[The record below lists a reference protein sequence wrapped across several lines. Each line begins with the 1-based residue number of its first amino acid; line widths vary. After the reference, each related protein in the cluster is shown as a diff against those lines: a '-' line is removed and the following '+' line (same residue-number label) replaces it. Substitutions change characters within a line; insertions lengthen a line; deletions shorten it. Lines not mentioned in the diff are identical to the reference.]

1 MRSNNKTRYALMGL
15 LTFSPMSGYDIK
27 KTFEKSLNYF
37 WRESYGQIYPTL
49 KKLTAEGM
57 TESRREHL
65 PGQRGKIVYALEPEG
80 LANFKDWLR
89 ESAEPMRE
97 RNELL
102 LKLFFGRHSGL
113 DTNIRHL
120 QEAREQ
126 YLSQLDEYEE
136 LQARLKT
143 DYPGNPDQPYWLI
156 ALDYGLEITKAQ
168 ISWCD
173 SSLSKLK
180 EAREHQLKVEPATI
194 GV

>member
-1 MRSNNKTRYALMGL
+1 MGL